1 MTTTPPD
8 SSPLGQLGAGA
19 LFALGGALLLVL
31 VGYWPTAALAG
42 QAGVL
47 ALVIAVGAALV
58 GSWSGAVA
66 PLLMVRAAPQ
76 QFVAAYFL
84 GLGTRF
90 ALTLLAAL
98 VLPAILDV
106 PRTPLLLWVGI
117 AQAALLAIDTVYLG
131 LLVRPR
137 REAQ

>member
-1 MTTTPPD
+1 MTATVPT
-8 SSPLGQLGAGA
+8 SSPFSRLATGA
-19 LFALGGALLLVL
+19 LLAFGGALLVVL
-31 VGYWPTAALAG
+31 AGYWPTASQSGA
-42 QAGVL
+42 AGVT
-47 ALVIAVGAALV
+47 ALLIAVAAALV
-58 GSWSGAVA
+58 GSWAGSVA
-66 PLLMVRAAPQ
+66 PLWMIGAAPQ

-84 GLGTRF
+84 GLGARF

-98 VLPAILDV
+98 VLPAVLDV

-117 AQAALLAIDTVYLG
+117 AQVVLLAIDTVYLG

>member
-1 MTTTPPD
+1 M
-8 SSPLGQLGAGA
+8 
-19 LFALGGALLLVL
+19 FALGGALLLVL